1 MAKAGKRSI
10 RGQIAHEAMES
21 IGGLNRVT
29 HSQDNQIVGLDDAPN
44 AHLMAPGAARPLL
57 PLLVPVIADLGFHL
71 VRARMTSEGE
81 RMILQIMAENDA
93 GTIAIEDCEAISHA
107 VSAMLDVE
115 DPISGNYTLEI
126 SSPGM
131 GRPLTRPLDFERWA
145 GLEAKVE
152 LRNSV
157 DGRRRFRGLVDGFE
171 DGEARLKVALD
182 GYATPQVLGFA
193 LADIVEAR
201 LVPDDAALRQSLK
214 AGKVRK
220 K

>member
-1 MAKAGKRSI
+1 M
-10 RGQIAHEAMES
+10 HEAMENIS
-21 IGGLNRVT
+21 GLNRVT
-29 HSQDNQIVGLDDAPN
+29 HSQDDQIVGLNDAHN

-81 RMILQIMAENDA
+81 RMILQVMAENDA

-152 LRNSV
+152 LHNSV

-171 DGEARLKVALD
+171 DGEARLKIALD
-182 GYATPQVLGFA
+182 DHENPQ
-193 LADIVEAR
+193 
-201 LVPDDAALRQSLK
+201 VPDDAALRQSLK
-214 AGKVRK
+214 AGKARK

>member
-1 MAKAGKRSI
+1 
-10 RGQIAHEAMES
+10 
-21 IGGLNRVT
+21 
-29 HSQDNQIVGLDDAPN
+29 
-44 AHLMAPGAARPLL
+44 
-57 PLLVPVIADLGFHL
+57 
-71 VRARMTSEGE
+71 
-81 RMILQIMAENDA
+81 MILQIMAENDA

-152 LRNSV
+152 LHNSV

-171 DGEARLKVALD
+171 DGEARLKIALD
-182 GYATPQVLGFA
+182 DHENPQVLGFA
-193 LADIVEAR
+193 LADIAEAR
-201 LVPDDAALRQSLK
+201 LVPDDAVLRQSLK
-214 AGKVRK
+214 AGKARK

>member
-1 MAKAGKRSI
+1 
-10 RGQIAHEAMES
+10 MES
-21 IGGLNRVT
+21 ISGQNAVT
-29 HSQDNQIVGLDDAPN
+29 HSQDDQIERPDDAPN

-131 GRPLTRPLDFERWA
+131 GRPLTRPHDFERWA
-145 GLEAKVE
+145 GLEAKLE
-152 LRNSV
+152 LQRSV

-171 DGEARLKVALD
+171 AGEARLQVALD
-182 GYATPQVLGFA
+182 GFETPQVLGFA
-193 LADIVEAR
+193 LADIAEAR

-214 AGKVRK
+214 AGKARK

>member
-1 MAKAGKRSI
+1 M
-10 RGQIAHEAMES
+10 HEAMES
-21 IGGLNRVT
+21 ISGLNRVT
-29 HSQDNQIVGLDDAPN
+29 HSQDDQIFGLDNAPN

-152 LRNSV
+152 LHNSV

-182 GYATPQVLGFA
+182 NYENPQVLGFA
-193 LADIVEAR
+193 LADIAEAR
-201 LVPDDAALRQSLK
+201 LVPDDAVLRQSLK
-214 AGKVRK
+214 AGKARK

>member
-1 MAKAGKRSI
+1 M
-10 RGQIAHEAMES
+10 
-21 IGGLNRVT
+21 T
-29 HSQDNQIVGLDDAPN
+29 HSQDDQIVGLDDAPN

-152 LRNSV
+152 LHNSV

-171 DGEARLKVALD
+171 DGEARLKVAL
-182 GYATPQVLGFA
+182 YNYENPQVLGFA
-193 LADIVEAR
+193 LADIAEAR

-214 AGKVRK
+214 AGKAQK

>member
-1 MAKAGKRSI
+1 
-10 RGQIAHEAMES
+10 
-21 IGGLNRVT
+21 VT
-29 HSQDNQIVGLDDAPN
+29 HSQDDQIERPDDAPN

-131 GRPLTRPLDFERWA
+131 GRPLTRPHDFERWA
-145 GLEAKVE
+145 GLEAKLE
-152 LRNSV
+152 LQRSV

-171 DGEARLKVALD
+171 AGEARLQVALD
-182 GYATPQVLGFA
+182 GFETPQVLGFA
-193 LADIVEAR
+193 LADIAEAR

-214 AGKVRK
+214 AGKARK

>member
-1 MAKAGKRSI
+1 M
-10 RGQIAHEAMES
+10 
-21 IGGLNRVT
+21 T
-29 HSQDNQIVGLDDAPN
+29 HSQDDQIVRLDDAPN

-71 VRARMTSEGE
+71 VRARMTSEVE

-93 GTIAIEDCEAISHA
+93 CTIAIEDCEAISHA

-152 LRNSV
+152 LHNSV
-157 DGRRRFRGLVDGFE
+157 DGRRRFSGLIDGF
-171 DGEARLKVALD
+171 
-182 GYATPQVLGFA
+182 
-193 LADIVEAR
+193 
-201 LVPDDAALRQSLK
+201 
-214 AGKVRK
+214 
-220 K
+220 

>member
-1 MAKAGKRSI
+1 M
-10 RGQIAHEAMES
+10 HEAMDS
-21 IGGLNRVT
+21 ISGLNRVT
-29 HSQDNQIVGLDDAPN
+29 HSQDDQIAGLDGASN
-44 AHLMAPGAARPLL
+44 AHLMAPGVARPLL

-71 VRARMTSEGE
+71 VRARLTSEGQ

-152 LRNSV
+152 LHNSV

-171 DGEARLKVALD
+171 DGEARLKIALD
-182 GYATPQVLGFA
+182 DYETPQVLGFA
-193 LADIVEAR
+193 LADIAEAR
-201 LVPDDAALRQSLK
+201 LVPDDAALRHSLK
-214 AGKVRK
+214 AGKARK

>member
-1 MAKAGKRSI
+1 M
-10 RGQIAHEAMES
+10 QEAMES
-21 IGGLNRVT
+21 ISGLTRLT
-29 HSQDNQIVGLDDAPN
+29 HSQDDQIVGLDDAPN

-57 PLLVPVIADLGFHL
+57 PLLVPVIADLGFYL

-145 GLEAKVE
+145 GLEAKIE
-152 LRNSV
+152 LHNSV

-182 GYATPQVLGFA
+182 GYETPQVLGFA
-193 LADIVEAR
+193 LADIAEAR

-214 AGKVRK
+214 AGKARK

>member
-1 MAKAGKRSI
+1 MK
-10 RGQIAHEAMES
+10 
-21 IGGLNRVT
+21 
-29 HSQDNQIVGLDDAPN
+29 HSQDNQIESLNDAPN

-81 RMILQIMAENDA
+81 RMILQIRAENDA
-93 GTIAIEDCEAISHA
+93 GTIAIEECEAISHA

-145 GLEAKVE
+145 GLEAKLE
-152 LRNSV
+152 LQHSV

-182 GYATPQVLGFA
+182 GYETPQVLGFA
-193 LADIVEAR
+193 LADIAEAR
-201 LVPDDAALRQSLK
+201 LVPDDAALRKSLK
-214 AGKVRK
+214 AGKTRK

>member
-1 MAKAGKRSI
+1 
-10 RGQIAHEAMES
+10 MES
-21 IGGLNRVT
+21 ISGLNRVT
-29 HSQDNQIVGLDDAPN
+29 HSQDDQIVRLDDAPN

-81 RMILQIMAENDA
+81 HLILQIMAENDA

-107 VSAMLDVE
+107 VSAMLDVA

-131 GRPLTRPLDFERWA
+131 GRPLTRPLDFERWV

-152 LRNSV
+152 LHNSV

-171 DGEARLKVALD
+171 DGEARLKVALHD
-182 GYATPQVLGFA
+182 FENPQVLGFA
-193 LADIVEAR
+193 LADIAEAR

-214 AGKVRK
+214 AGKTRK

>member
-1 MAKAGKRSI
+1 M
-10 RGQIAHEAMES
+10 
-21 IGGLNRVT
+21 T
-29 HSQDNQIVGLDDAPN
+29 HSQDDQIERPDDAPN

-131 GRPLTRPLDFERWA
+131 GRPLTRPHDFERWA
-145 GLEAKVE
+145 GLEAKLE
-152 LRNSV
+152 LQRSV

-171 DGEARLKVALD
+171 AGEARLQVALD
-182 GYATPQVLGFA
+182 GFETPQVLGFA
-193 LADIVEAR
+193 LADIAEAR

-214 AGKVRK
+214 AGKARK

>member
-1 MAKAGKRSI
+1 
-10 RGQIAHEAMES
+10 
-21 IGGLNRVT
+21 VT
-29 HSQDNQIVGLDDAPN
+29 HSQDDQIERLNDVPN

-57 PLLVPVIADLGFHL
+57 SLLVPVIADLGFHL

-81 RMILQIMAENDA
+81 QMILQIMAENDA

-115 DPISGNYTLEI
+115 DPISGNYTLEV

-131 GRPLTRPLDFERWA
+131 GRPLTRPHDFERWA
-145 GLEAKVE
+145 GLEAKLE
-152 LRNSV
+152 LQRSV
-157 DGRRRFRGLVDGFE
+157 DGRRRFRGRVDGFE
-171 DGEARLKVALD
+171 AGEARLQVALE
-182 GYATPQVLGFA
+182 GFETPQVLGFA
-193 LADIVEAR
+193 LADIAEVR

-214 AGKVRK
+214 AGKTRK

>member
-1 MAKAGKRSI
+1 M
-10 RGQIAHEAMES
+10 
-21 IGGLNRVT
+21 T
-29 HSQDNQIVGLDDAPN
+29 HSQDDQIERLNDAPN

-57 PLLVPVIADLGFHL
+57 SLLVPVIADLGFHL

-81 RMILQIMAENDA
+81 QMILQIMAENDA
-93 GTIAIEDCEAISHA
+93 GTIAIEDCEVISHA

-145 GLEAKVE
+145 GLEAKIE
-152 LRNSV
+152 LHNSV

-182 GYATPQVLGFA
+182 GYETPQVLGFA
-193 LADIVEAR
+193 LADIAEAR

-214 AGKVRK
+214 AGKARK

>member
-1 MAKAGKRSI
+1 M
-10 RGQIAHEAMES
+10 
-21 IGGLNRVT
+21 T
-29 HSQDNQIVGLDDAPN
+29 HSQDDQIERLNDAPN

-57 PLLVPVIADLGFHL
+57 SLLVPVIADLGFHL

-81 RMILQIMAENDA
+81 QMILQIMAENDA

-115 DPISGNYTLEI
+115 DPISGNYTLEV

-131 GRPLTRPLDFERWA
+131 GRPLTRPHDFERWA
-145 GLEAKVE
+145 GLEAKLE
-152 LRNSV
+152 LQRSV
-157 DGRRRFRGLVDGFE
+157 GGRRRFRGRVDGFE
-171 DGEARLKVALD
+171 AGEARLQVALE
-182 GYATPQVLGFA
+182 GFETPQVLGFA
-193 LADIVEAR
+193 LADIAEAR

-214 AGKVRK
+214 AGKTRK

>member
-1 MAKAGKRSI
+1 
-10 RGQIAHEAMES
+10 MES
-21 IGGLNRVT
+21 ISGLNRVT
-29 HSQDNQIVGLDDAPN
+29 HSQDDQIVRLDDAPN

-145 GLEAKVE
+145 GLEAKIE
-152 LRNSV
+152 LHNSV

-182 GYATPQVLGFA
+182 GYETPQVLGFA
-193 LADIVEAR
+193 LADIAEAR
-201 LVPDDAALRQSLK
+201 LVPDDAALRKSLK
-214 AGKVRK
+214 AGKTRK

>member
-1 MAKAGKRSI
+1 M
-10 RGQIAHEAMES
+10 
-21 IGGLNRVT
+21 T
-29 HSQDNQIVGLDDAPN
+29 HSQDDQIESLNDAPN

-57 PLLVPVIADLGFHL
+57 SLLVPVIADLGFHL

-81 RMILQIMAENDA
+81 QMILQIMAENDA

-115 DPISGNYTLEI
+115 DPISGNYTLEV

-131 GRPLTRPLDFERWA
+131 GRPLTRPHDFERWA
-145 GLEAKVE
+145 GLEAKLE
-152 LRNSV
+152 LQRSV
-157 DGRRRFRGLVDGFE
+157 DGRRRFRGRVDGFE
-171 DGEARLKVALD
+171 AGEARLQVALE
-182 GYATPQVLGFA
+182 GFETPQVLGFA
-193 LADIVEAR
+193 LADIAEAR

-214 AGKVRK
+214 AGKTRK

>member
-1 MAKAGKRSI
+1 M
-10 RGQIAHEAMES
+10 
-21 IGGLNRVT
+21 T
-29 HSQDNQIVGLDDAPN
+29 HSQDDQIVRLDDAPN

-126 SSPGM
+126 SSPGI

-152 LRNSV
+152 LQNSV
-157 DGRRRFRGLVDGFE
+157 DGRRRFRGLIDGFE
-171 DGEARLKVALD
+171 DGEARLQVALD
-182 GYATPQVLGFA
+182 GYETPQVLGFG
-193 LADIVEAR
+193 LADIAEAQ
-201 LVPDDAALRQSLK
+201 LVPDDMALRQSLK
-214 AGKVRK
+214 AGKARK

>member
-1 MAKAGKRSI
+1 M
-10 RGQIAHEAMES
+10 
-21 IGGLNRVT
+21 T
-29 HSQDNQIVGLDDAPN
+29 HSQDDQIVRLDDATN

-81 RMILQIMAENDA
+81 HLILQIMAENDA

-152 LRNSV
+152 LHNSV

-171 DGEARLKVALD
+171 DGEARLKVALHD
-182 GYATPQVLGFA
+182 FENPQVLGFA
-193 LADIVEAR
+193 LADIAEAR

-214 AGKVRK
+214 AGKTRK

>member
-1 MAKAGKRSI
+1 
-10 RGQIAHEAMES
+10 
-21 IGGLNRVT
+21 
-29 HSQDNQIVGLDDAPN
+29 
-44 AHLMAPGAARPLL
+44 
-57 PLLVPVIADLGFHL
+57 
-71 VRARMTSEGE
+71 
-81 RMILQIMAENDA
+81 MILQIMAENDA

-145 GLEAKVE
+145 GLEAKIE
-152 LRNSV
+152 LHNSV

-182 GYATPQVLGFA
+182 GYEIRKYWG
-193 LADIVEAR
+193 
-201 LVPDDAALRQSLK
+201 LRWPTLPRH
-214 AGKVRK
+214 GLCPMMRP
-220 K
+220 

>member
-1 MAKAGKRSI
+1 M
-10 RGQIAHEAMES
+10 HEAMENIS
-21 IGGLNRVT
+21 GLNRVT
-29 HSQDNQIVGLDDAPN
+29 HSQDDQIVGLNDAHN

-81 RMILQIMAENDA
+81 RMILQVMAENDA

-152 LRNSV
+152 LHNSV

-171 DGEARLKVALD
+171 DGEARLKIALD
-182 GYATPQVLGFA
+182 DHENPQVLGFA
-193 LADIVEAR
+193 LADIAEAR
-201 LVPDDAALRQSLK
+201 LVPDDAVLRQSLK
-214 AGKVRK
+214 AGKARK

>member
-1 MAKAGKRSI
+1 M
-10 RGQIAHEAMES
+10 HEAMGS
-21 IGGLNRVT
+21 ISGLNRAT
-29 HSQDNQIVGLDDAPN
+29 HSQDDRTFGLDDAPN

-81 RMILQIMAENDA
+81 HLILQIMAENDA

-131 GRPLTRPLDFERWA
+131 GRPLTRPRDFERWA

-152 LRNSV
+152 LHNSV

-171 DGEARLKVALD
+171 DGEARLKVALHD
-182 GYATPQVLGFA
+182 FENPQVLGFA
-193 LADIVEAR
+193 LADIAEAR

-214 AGKVRK
+214 AGKTRK

>member
-1 MAKAGKRSI
+1 M
-10 RGQIAHEAMES
+10 
-21 IGGLNRVT
+21 T
-29 HSQDNQIVGLDDAPN
+29 HSQDDQIERLNDAPN

-57 PLLVPVIADLGFHL
+57 SLLVPVIADLGFHL

-81 RMILQIMAENDA
+81 QMILQIMAENDA

-115 DPISGNYTLEI
+115 DPISGNYTLEV

-131 GRPLTRPLDFERWA
+131 GRPLTRPHDFERWA
-145 GLEAKVE
+145 GLEAKLE
-152 LRNSV
+152 LQRNV
-157 DGRRRFRGLVDGFE
+157 DGRRRFRGRVDGFE
-171 DGEARLKVALD
+171 AGEARLQVALE
-182 GYATPQVLGFA
+182 GFETPQVLGFA
-193 LADIVEAR
+193 LADIAEVR

-214 AGKVRK
+214 AGKTRK

>member
-1 MAKAGKRSI
+1 MT
-10 RGQIAHEAMES
+10 
-21 IGGLNRVT
+21 N
-29 HSQDNQIVGLDDAPN
+29 SQDDQIERLNDAPN

-57 PLLVPVIADLGFHL
+57 SLLVPVIADLGFHL

-81 RMILQIMAENDA
+81 QMILQIMAENDA

-115 DPISGNYTLEI
+115 DPISGNYTLEV

-131 GRPLTRPLDFERWA
+131 GRPLTRPHDFERWA
-145 GLEAKVE
+145 GLEAKLE
-152 LRNSV
+152 LQRSV
-157 DGRRRFRGLVDGFE
+157 DGRRRFRGRVDGFE
-171 DGEARLKVALD
+171 AGEARLQVALE
-182 GYATPQVLGFA
+182 GFETPQVLGFA
-193 LADIVEAR
+193 LADIAEAR

-214 AGKVRK
+214 AGKTRK

>member
-1 MAKAGKRSI
+1 M
-10 RGQIAHEAMES
+10 
-21 IGGLNRVT
+21 T
-29 HSQDNQIVGLDDAPN
+29 HSQDDQIVGLHDAPN

-81 RMILQIMAENDA
+81 HMILQIIAENDS
-93 GTIAIEDCEAISHA
+93 GTVAIEDCEAISHA

-131 GRPLTRPLDFERWA
+131 GRPLTRPLDFERWT
-145 GLEAKVE
+145 GLEAKIE
-152 LRNSV
+152 LHNSV

-193 LADIVEAR
+193 LADIAEAR

>member
-1 MAKAGKRSI
+1 M
-10 RGQIAHEAMES
+10 
-21 IGGLNRVT
+21 T
-29 HSQDNQIVGLDDAPN
+29 HSQDDQIVGLDDAPN

-71 VRARMTSEGE
+71 VRARMTSEGQ

-131 GRPLTRPLDFERWA
+131 GRPLTRPFDFERWA

-152 LRNSV
+152 LHNSV

-182 GYATPQVLGFA
+182 NYENPQVLGFA
-193 LADIVEAR
+193 LADIAEAR
-201 LVPDDAALRQSLK
+201 LVPNDAALRQSLK
-214 AGKVRK
+214 AGKAQK